1 VLLDVTQAS
10 GVVTAN
16 RPNGNYTSLIKGGL
30 GQLTLTN
37 AGAND
42 SGNLTVNQGTVVL
55 SGSTNVG
62 TGFANVGQ
70 IDNVLPDATVKLGN
84 GNGGQVYFDYSF
96 HMSGGTFD
104 LNGINGAQMPAID
117 GSGIITN
124 SVAATTGTASF
135 KINGAKTFT
144 GTIVDGAGKTAVTL
158 SGGTGTWTLTGINTH
173 TGNTAVNSGSLILAD
188 NAGMKFA
195 ITNAASNSI
204 TGGGTATFHGDFT
217 IDTSAVAVT
226 TGTWTLVNA
235 ATLNESFTP
244 SFTVVGFTPHVN
256 GIIWTKVNGTQTWT
270 FTEND
275 GKLVLSVSPATPFS
289 TWATAK
295 GLVSPNA
302 DPDDDPD
309 KDGSNNLAEFAFNGN
324 PLSATNNGF
333 QRLATEDTPADFDA
347 LKELTLTLAVR
358 NGNATP
364 SFSGSPSLSATVD
377 GILYTI
383 EGSLDLN
390 FPGSVVSETAAP
402 VGLQALPSGYE
413 YRRFRL
419 NSSNDLSG
427 KGFLRARISIP

>member
-1 VLLDVTQAS
+1 
-10 GVVTAN
+10 
-16 RPNGNYTSLIKGGL
+16 
-30 GQLTLTN
+30 
-37 AGAND
+37 
-42 SGNLTVNQGTVVL
+42 
-55 SGSTNVG
+55 
-62 TGFANVGQ
+62 
-70 IDNVLPDATVKLGN
+70 
-84 GNGGQVYFDYSF
+84 
-96 HMSGGTFD
+96 
-104 LNGINGAQMPAID
+104 
-117 GSGIITN
+117 
-124 SVAATTGTASF
+124 
-135 KINGAKTFT
+135 
-144 GTIVDGAGKTAVTL
+144 
-158 SGGTGTWTLTGINTH
+158 
-173 TGNTAVNSGSLILAD
+173 
-188 NAGMKFA
+188 
-195 ITNAASNSI
+195 
-204 TGGGTATFHGDFT
+204 
-217 IDTSAVAVT
+217 
-226 TGTWTLVNA
+226 
-235 ATLNESFTP
+235 
-244 SFTVVGFTPHVN
+244 
-256 GIIWTKVNGTQTWT
+256 
-270 FTEND
+270 
-275 GKLVLSVSPATPFS
+275 
-289 TWATAK
+289 
-295 GLVSPNA
+295 LVSPNA